1 MIENIR
7 KYNILIIIGLVV
19 VVVALVIGLQ
29 AGSMGG
35 PGGAPYIKIGSRS
48 YTDTEYRQYGV
59 SGREIVMSLAQAGDF
74 QRMYQFLFSLSPNSM
89 FSQSPEDGTEAFFI
103 NRMLVRQAKKDFG
116 IHPSDDQ
123 ISEFIQSL
131 SAFRGAD
138 QQFDP
143 EIYARYIDKGLGRM
157 GMGERQLRELISDI
171 ITTNQLRAIIGS
183 GLLVHPDIAAKSNA
197 LDQQSISGS
206 VATLELAPYKEKID
220 PSDEELKSYWELIQD
235 AFMTEEKRRFSYIL
249 VAPDPVEEQ
258 AAAEDDK
265 QPTIAEAAMSA
276 EDKKIAAEKK
286 AKEKADKEAMLAEER
301 REKQRTLDLKVD
313 DFTFI
318 LEEQEGEGFDKLAE
332 KNGWEVHSTELFS
345 RSSPPEALDLQIRS
359 GTRTGSALDQLFAML
374 FTKDP
379 ISRISQPLAVG
390 ENQWLVARLEEVVAS
405 EVKTFEQAHDQ
416 VRKQYIEEK
425 ALEELE
431 KAMDEAAEKVGNSL
445 DAGKTFAEASVNAG
459 LTDVEVFTKLTSSI
473 NTGEKNLP
481 NGLFRMARAIEPGKI
496 SEVIVQ
502 GDRAHLL
509 HIESREV
516 EDGVNSPDVLETQ
529 INIAANQNSMAAFS
543 DWLKNVAEAS
553 NIQRLYRR

>member
-171 ITTNQLRAIIGS
+171 ITTDQLRAIIGS

-286 AKEKADKEAMLAEER
+286 AKEKADKEATLAEER

-332 KNGWEVHSTELFS
+332 KNGWVVHSTELFS
-345 RSSPPEALDLQIRS
+345 RSSPPKVLDLEIRS

-405 EVKTFEQAHDQ
+405 EIKTFEQAHDQ

-425 ALEELE
+425 ALEKLE
-431 KAMDEAAEKVGNSL
+431 KAMDEAAEKISISL
-445 DAGKTFAEASVNAG
+445 GEGKDFAEASSGAG
-459 LTDVEVFTKLTSSI
+459 LSQVESFANTTSSSKPA
-473 NTGEKNLP
+473 NFVFP
-481 NGLFRMARAIEPGKI
+481 SGLFNLARSIEPGKT
-496 SEVIVQ
+496 SEVILQ
-502 GDRAHLL
+502 TDRAFL
-509 HIESREV
+509 IYVNGREV
-516 EDGVNSPDVLETQ
+516 EEGVNSPDALKTQ

>member
-19 VVVALVIGLQ
+19 VVVALIIGLQ

-35 PGGAPYIKIGSRS
+35 PGGAPYIKIGSRTYS
-48 YTDTEYRQYGV
+48 DTEYRQYGV

-131 SAFRGAD
+131 AAFRGAD

-171 ITTNQLRAIIGS
+171 ITTGQLRVIIGS
-183 GLLVHPDIAAKSNA
+183 GLLVHPKIAAKSNA

-220 PSDEELKSYWELIQD
+220 PSDEQLKAYWELIQD

-258 AAAEDDK
+258 AAAEDDE
-265 QPTIAEAAMSA
+265 QPTIAEAALSA
-276 EDKKIAAEKK
+276 EEKKRAAEKK

-313 DFTFI
+313 DFTFA

-332 KNGWEVHSTELFS
+332 KNSWEVHSTELFS
-345 RSSPPEALDLQIRS
+345 RSSPPKVLDLEIRS

-374 FTKDP
+374 LTKDP

-390 ENQWLVARLEEVVAS
+390 ENQWLVARLDEVVAS

-431 KAMDEAAEKVGNSL
+431 KAMDEAAEKVSNSL

-459 LTDVEVFTKLTSSI
+459 LTDVEVFTKLTSST
-473 NTGEKNLP
+473 NTGDKNLP
-481 NGLFRMARAIEPGKI
+481 SGLFRMARAIEPGKI

-516 EDGVNSPDVLETQ
+516 EQGVNSPELIETQ
-529 INIAANQNSMAAFS
+529 VNIAANQNSMAAFS
-543 DWLKNVAEAS
+543 DWLKNTAEAS

>member
-19 VVVALVIGLQ
+19 VVVALIIGLQ

-35 PGGAPYIKIGSRS
+35 PGGAPYIKIGSRT
-48 YTDTEYRQYGV
+48 YTDTEYRQHGV
-59 SGREIVMSLAQAGDF
+59 NGREIVMSLAQAGDF

-103 NRMLVRQAKKDFG
+103 NRMLVRQAKQDFG

-123 ISEFIQSL
+123 ISEFIRSL
-131 SAFRGAD
+131 AAFRGAD
-138 QQFDP
+138 QEFDP

-171 ITTNQLRAIIGS
+171 ITTGQLRVIIGS
-183 GLLVHPDIAAKSNA
+183 GLLVHPKIAAKSNA

-206 VATLELAPYKEKID
+206 VATLELGPYKEKID
-220 PSDEELKSYWELIQD
+220 PSDEQLKPYWELIQD

-249 VAPDPVEEQ
+249 VAPEPVEEQ
-258 AAAEDDK
+258 VAVENNK
-265 QPTIAEAAMSA
+265 QPTIADAAMSA
-276 EDKKIAAEKK
+276 EEKKKAEEIK
-286 AKEKADKEAMLAEER
+286 AKEKADKEARLAEER
-301 REKQRTLDLKVD
+301 RQKQRILDLKVD
-313 DFTFI
+313 DFTFA

-345 RSSPPEALDLQIRS
+345 RSSPPEALDLEIRS
-359 GTRTGSALDQLFAML
+359 GTRTGKALDQLFAML
-374 FTKDP
+374 LTKDP

-405 EVKTFEQAHDQ
+405 EVKTFEQAHEQ

-431 KAMDEAAEKVGNSL
+431 KAMDEAAEKISISL
-445 DAGKTFAEASVNAG
+445 GEGKDFAEASSGAG
-459 LTDVEVFTKLTSSI
+459 LSQVESFANTTSSSKPA
-473 NTGEKNLP
+473 NFVFP
-481 NGLFRMARAIEPGKI
+481 SGLFNLARSIDPGKT
-496 SEVIVQ
+496 SEVILQ
-502 GDRAHLL
+502 TDRAFLIHVNG
-509 HIESREV
+509 REV
-516 EDGVNSPDVLETQ
+516 EEGVNSPDVLETQ

>member
-59 SGREIVMSLAQAGDF
+59 NGREVVMGLAQAGDF

-116 IHPSDDQ
+116 IYPSDDQ
-123 ISEFIQSL
+123 ISDFIRSL

-171 ITTNQLRAIIGS
+171 ITTGQLRVIVGN

-249 VAPDPVEEQ
+249 VAPEPAEEQ
-258 AAAEDDK
+258 AAAEDNK
-265 QPTIAEAAMSA
+265 QPTIAEAAMSEEEKKKA
-276 EDKKIAAEKK
+276 EEIK

-359 GTRTGSALDQLFAML
+359 GTRTGNALDQLFAML

-405 EVKTFEQAHDQ
+405 EIKTFDQAHDQ

-425 ALEELE
+425 ALEKLE
-431 KAMDEAAEKVGNSL
+431 KAMDEAAEKISISL
-445 DAGKTFAEASVNAG
+445 GEGKDFAEASSGAG
-459 LTDVEVFTKLTSSI
+459 LSQVESFANTTSSSKPA
-473 NTGEKNLP
+473 NFVFP
-481 NGLFRMARAIEPGKI
+481 SGLFNLARSIDPGKT
-496 SEVIVQ
+496 SEVILQ
-502 GDRAHLL
+502 TDRAFL
-509 HIESREV
+509 IYVNGREV
-516 EDGVNSPDVLETQ
+516 KEGVNSPDVLKTQ